1 MVKVLNSIQTIN
13 LAFIDTYDETLLSSR
28 DKISTNKTKIRNKY
42 ELDESM
48 TSNTFEQRYKSVPKS
63 SFDMN
68 NIDKFKSSSKLIH
81 ILIARRSELI
91 DEISFIIITEDF
103 DNEN

>member
-1 MVKVLNSIQTIN
+1 
-13 LAFIDTYDETLLSSR
+13 
-28 DKISTNKTKIRNKY
+28 
-42 ELDESM
+42 M

-81 ILIARRSELI
+81 ILIAWRSEII

-103 DNEN
+103 DNEKLNLYENLIIFERINYSIKVKIHGLIIKHYLRIFFAYTDVFHLTKIY